1 MSNQRVELLFINF
14 KVDST
19 DPVLGFAPAIIKEFS
34 YEFSTISVLTGF
46 YSGEKISNNVK
57 IYSTRWVENQNLR
70 NVMKFYYFLIKLL
83 VRDRPRICYTH
94 QAAPQ
99 AVLAAPIF
107 KVMKMKNILWYASV
121 SDSWAIRWADRIVD
135 RLITSTKLSK
145 PFESAKYHA
154 IGQAIQTENIKKKI
168 GYSKTLNPKFLNV
181 GRLDPSKE
189 IENILVTLKSEIML
203 ESFTFNHFGSST
215 QNSGSYKK
223 EIELIFSEEIS
234 AGQIMFNGG
243 IQYSHLIN
251 EYAEYDIFIHSFNG
265 SLDKVLVEALAS
277 GLPVVTTNLAYKEI
291 FGSWAK
297 EIDASLSEELGCFLE
312 LSQDQ
317 INEVLIRQMEILK
330 SQHSLET
337 FPKRVR
343 QQFNA
348 IS

>member
-1 MSNQRVELLFINF
+1 
-14 KVDST
+14 
-19 DPVLGFAPAIIKEFS
+19 
-34 YEFSTISVLTGF
+34 
-46 YSGEKISNNVK
+46 
-57 IYSTRWVENQNLR
+57 
-70 NVMKFYYFLIKLL
+70 
-83 VRDRPRICYTH
+83 
-94 QAAPQ
+94 
-99 AVLAAPIF
+99 
-107 KVMKMKNILWYASV
+107 MKMKNILWYASV

-135 RLITSTKLSK
+135 RLLTSTKLSK

-317 INEVLIRQMEILK
+317 INEVLIWQMEILK